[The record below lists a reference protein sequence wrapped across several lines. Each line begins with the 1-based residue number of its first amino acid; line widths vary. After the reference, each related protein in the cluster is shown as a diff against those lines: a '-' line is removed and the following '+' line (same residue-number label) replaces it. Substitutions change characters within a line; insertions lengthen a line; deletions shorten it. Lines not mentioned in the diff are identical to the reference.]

1 MTYETLL
8 LNMVLAM
15 IALKIYHYK
24 KVKPENDWLANL
36 AGLLVL
42 DYFLK
47 GVFHG

>member
-15 IALKIYHYK
+15 IALKIYRYK
-24 KVKPENDWLANL
+24 GVKPETDFLANL
-36 AGLLVL
+36 AALLMF

-47 GVFHG
+47 GVF

>member
-36 AGLLVL
+36 VGLLVL